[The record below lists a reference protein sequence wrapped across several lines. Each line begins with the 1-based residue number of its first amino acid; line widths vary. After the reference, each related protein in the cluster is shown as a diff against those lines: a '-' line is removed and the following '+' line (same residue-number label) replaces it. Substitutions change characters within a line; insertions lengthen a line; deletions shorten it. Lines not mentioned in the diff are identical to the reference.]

1 MHFRKQLHNRIQVFT
16 KKKRTAFGIDNNFS
30 SVRLSALLHFCN
42 NFSLHCLS
50 PKLLKS
56 LTRIEICNPFSHIYF
71 ILFHF
76 KQHDKIF
83 LSRNVCLF
91 VCVCLYVCLYLH
103 FHGKVFISW
112 TTQIKCF
119 YNLQIPTTNGT
130 QDDLYSKSREW
141 K

>member
-16 KKKRTAFGIDNNFS
+16 KKKRTAFCIDNNFS

-56 LTRIEICNPFSHIYF
+56 LTRIGICNPFSHIYF

-76 KQHDKIF
+76 KQHDKIISISKCVSIRVCMSICMSVFAFSWKSFHQLNNSNKMF
-83 LSRNVCLF
+83 LQPSNTNDQRYSR
-91 VCVCLYVCLYLH
+91 
-103 FHGKVFISW
+103 
-112 TTQIKCF
+112 
-119 YNLQIPTTNGT
+119 
-130 QDDLYSKSREW
+130 
-141 K
+141 